1 MKRASLGKLNIQI
14 SGYPPVAKGVFVR
27 GVDERLYAEVKA
39 RAALLGITVSQAVNQ
54 ALEMWLRAPPPIEP
68 AKDARESLRSA
79 ANRLAGGRDKGYLVV
94 ANDGAVSFLCETL
107 EEAVEKLRSMYEA
120 GLLRNSLIKPLGA
133 RRVEFVEVG
142 GGGLEV

>member
-1 MKRASLGKLNIQI
+1 M
-14 SGYPPVAKGVFVR
+14 AKGVFVR

-54 ALEMWLRAPPPIEP
+54 ALEMWLRAPPPLEQ
-68 AKDARESLRSA
+68 ARGAREPLRSA
-79 ANRLAGGRDKGYLVV
+79 ASRLAAGRGKGYLVV
-94 ANDGAVSFLCETL
+94 ANDGAVSFRCETL
-107 EEAVEKLRSMYEA
+107 EEAVERLRGLYEA
-120 GLLRNSLIKPLGA
+120 GLLKNSLIKPLEA